1 MVSIFKLSKK
11 NREGIDAETIH
22 AYRTRR
28 AKTAKAG
35 KITQKPTNENINHY
49 TSTREGVCFLKLLP
63 PKAFR
68 ATNEVMPQKRTAL
81 L

>member
-1 MVSIFKLSKK
+1 MLSIYKLRKK

-28 AKTAKAG
+28 AKKAKAG
-35 KITQKPTNENINHY
+35 KITQKPTDENINDY
-49 TSTREGVCFLKLLP
+49 TITREGVCFLKLLP
-63 PKAFR
+63 PNVFR
-68 ATNEVMPQKRTAL
+68 ETNEVTPQKRTAL